1 MNRRS
6 FVTALALAGT
16 VYCVSP
22 VLAAD
27 VSIAGTFSTQGR
39 NVEGQAYEG
48 IATVVQD
55 GSTVSFEWE
64 IGSQLIKGSGAI
76 DGKIVT
82 VDWGSEYPVVYLVMP
97 DGELHG
103 TWADGLAFDKL
114 TPQ

>member
-1 MNRRS
+1 MKRRH
-6 FVTALALAGT
+6 FVSALLCAGT
-16 VYCVSP
+16 ILFVP
-22 VLAAD
+22 QAFAGD
-27 VSIAGTFSTQGR
+27 ISISGTYLTSGR
-39 NVEGQAYEG
+39 NVEGQSYEG
-48 IATVVQD
+48 TAHIVQD
-55 GSTVSFEWE
+55 ESFVSIEWQ
-64 IGSQLIKGSGAI
+64 IGSQHIKGAGAI